1 MLDDHASQWIY
12 NSRIT
17 TVYEFMSFPDSRCVY
32 WSIHGHATPLSD
44 PETEAR
50 SGIMVKCPLGWVR
63 YAHVVESAA

>member
-1 MLDDHASQWIY
+1 
-12 NSRIT
+12 
-17 TVYEFMSFPDSRCVY
+17 MSFPDSRCVY